1 MASSVSLN
9 CNSVHDWIMQV
20 LLVCENDDWQTQA
33 SSVFIP
39 VLVMVWHSP
48 SAVWMKIQTHCLVH
62 GSVGWRK
69 LNLIPLPSPPTTQE
83 WNGARQL
90 AHVLSIA
97 DEQYSS
103 VSPCFGQVFDF
114 IACFRT
120 AIVQH
125 AVIFQYNT
133 YCINSPSFSL
143 YMNVLDPHPYWTLN

>member
-1 MASSVSLN
+1 
-9 CNSVHDWIMQV
+9 
-20 LLVCENDDWQTQA
+20 
-33 SSVFIP
+33 
-39 VLVMVWHSP
+39 
-48 SAVWMKIQTHCLVH
+48 LVH

-69 LNLIPLPSPPTTQE
+69 LNLIPLLSPPITQV

-90 AHVLSIA
+90 ARVLWIA

-120 AIVQH
+120 AILQH

-133 YCINSPSFSL
+133 YCIKISNIL
-143 YMNVLDPHPYWTLN
+143 IVHECT